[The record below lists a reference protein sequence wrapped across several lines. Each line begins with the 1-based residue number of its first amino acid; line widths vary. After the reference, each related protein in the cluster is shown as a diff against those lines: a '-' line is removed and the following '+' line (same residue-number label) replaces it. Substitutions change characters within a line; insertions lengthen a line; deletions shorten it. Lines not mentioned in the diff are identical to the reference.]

1 MKNEN
6 IKFGKELFISQF
18 NCKIQDYYEIVSQLG
33 KGGCAKVLEVRNK
46 RTKDIRACKCL
57 SKSNIKEP
65 YLQKCRR
72 EIQILMK
79 TDHPNI
85 IKLYEV
91 FETKNSL
98 YLIMEK
104 CNGGELFD
112 KIINHISSGKM
123 YTEKIA
129 SNIILQIMSAVDY
142 CHKNGICHRDLKPE
156 NILFLNEGDEIN
168 NSIKVIDFG
177 LSQLISE
184 QKLKSKVG
192 TAYYV
197 PPEILKGEYNQKCDI
212 WSVGII
218 LCILLTGE
226 PPFNG
231 PNDAVIFDKIQ
242 KLDYFF
248 SEKWKY
254 ISNEAKD
261 LVSHMLVPEN
271 ARYNASEVLAHSW
284 FRIMNDNNKIFVNL
298 NFFNLSFLKSY
309 KKTNTFKKIILTYI
323 ASRINE
329 NDIND
334 LSKLFEMFDFDHDG
348 QISFEEF
355 ENVLLN
361 SKSNGIKN
369 NEIKEIFNSLDT
381 DKNGKIDYTEF
392 IASCLEKNIYLNKD
406 RLHEAFSV
414 FDRDNDG
421 VMTKEDI
428 MTVLQLKNDDN
439 KELDKIIKKIDKN
452 GDGVI
457 DKDEFE
463 EFMNK

>member
-6 IKFGKELFISQF
+6 ITFGKELFISQF
-18 NCKIQDYYEIVSQLG
+18 NCKIQDYYEIVSQIG
-33 KGGCAKVLEVRNK
+33 KGGNAKVYEVRNK
-46 RTKDIRACKCL
+46 KTKDIRACKCL
-57 SKSNIKEP
+57 SKSKIKESF
-65 YLQKCRR
+65 LQKCRR
-72 EIQILMK
+72 EIKILIK
-79 TDHPNI
+79 ADHPNI

-129 SNIILQIMSAVDY
+129 ASIILQIMSAVDY

-156 NILFLNEGDEIN
+156 NVLFLNEGDEIN

-177 LSQLISE
+177 LSQIISE

-192 TAYYV
+192 TSYYV

-231 PNDAVIFDKIQ
+231 PNDAIIYNKIQ
-242 KLDYFF
+242 NLEYFF

-271 ARYNASEVLAHSW
+271 RRYNASEVLAHPW
-284 FRIMNDNNKIFVNL
+284 FRIINDNNKTFINL

-309 KKTNTFKKIILTYI
+309 KKTNTFKKIILTFI
-323 ASRINE
+323 ASRLNE

-355 ENVLLN
+355 QHVLLN
-361 SKSNGIKN
+361 VKS
-369 NEIKEIFNSLDT
+369 NEIKENEIKDIFNSLDT

-392 IASCLEKNIYLNKD
+392 LASCLEKKIYLNKD

-414 FDRDNDG
+414 FDKDNDG

-439 KELDKIIKKIDKN
+439 KELDKIIKIIDKN

-457 DKDEFE
+457 DENEFE